1 MYCAIRTEVL
11 CHHGGSIAPSQPGTG
26 PSRHSYRSIR
36 VEVQRHLGLGTAPSG
51 SWYTKIKYLFI
62 NSIIFFSI
70 SFILHIVKYNY
81 IYIYIQGVS
90 PNSQHRVFL
99 PYHVFWGI
107 LHDLYSKLMLPEMQF
122 FAWILFW
129 PLGSKPEKE
138 LDLSGH
144 LQPLEVNYCFCS
156 RRWKWLKNIYSL
168 IMQ

>member
-90 PNSQHRVFL
+90 PNSQHRL
-99 PYHVFWGI
+99 SPKLRNI
-107 LHDLYSKLMLPEMQF
+107 SKKLIEQKSLRMAQLRE
-122 FAWILFW
+122 ID
-129 PLGSKPEKE
+129 KKV
-138 LDLSGH
+138 D
-144 LQPLEVNYCFCS
+144 Y
-156 RRWKWLKNIYSL
+156 KIKNK
-168 IMQ
+168 